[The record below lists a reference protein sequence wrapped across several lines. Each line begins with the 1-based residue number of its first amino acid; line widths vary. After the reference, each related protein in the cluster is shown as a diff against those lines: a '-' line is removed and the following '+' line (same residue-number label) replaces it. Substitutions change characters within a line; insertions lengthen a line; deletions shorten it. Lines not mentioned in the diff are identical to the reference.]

1 MAVGPLEVI
10 FDEQQLP
17 PHLLVLGVDGSGKST
32 FLQGV
37 RSYGYEI
44 LEPTGT
50 PESRAFKAAHIDTP
64 VDEDFISQRQELFL
78 ALNEQFGQTVTE
90 RLRSYGK
97 LATTGNALV
106 THVSHE
112 VMRQT
117 ITSKADYAGKAL
129 LWLEASSDS
138 KPDGIILIHA
148 PMEVIMKRIQG
159 RQEKGDTSEKFWGF
173 NAPLFLHAYQEA
185 WKRTL
190 SILETH
196 AIPILSMDSS
206 VLSPTRMLHLFT
218 ERYARNTTKE

>member
-1 MAVGPLEVI
+1 MSDGVNQVFLVG
-10 FDEQQLP
+10 QLGANP
-17 PHLLVLGVDGSGKST
+17 ELRYAGDQPVCEFRVATTESWKNGSGERQEHTEWHRVVVWGPSAEACNKVLSKGWSVTVLGNIRTETYEKDGEKK
-32 FLQGV
+32 
-37 RSYGYEI
+37 Y
-44 LEPTGT
+44 
-50 PESRAFKAAHIDTP
+50 
-64 VDEDFISQRQELFL
+64 
-78 ALNEQFGQTVTE
+78 
-90 RLRSYGK
+90 
-97 LATTGNALV
+97 ATTGNALV

-117 ITSKADYAGKAL
+117 IASKADYAGKAL

-196 AIPILSMDSS
+196 GIPILSMDSS